1 MNIRLQMLM
10 NLTPIIMFLNIGT
23 FNLRKSVKV
32 EDSALI
38 TFRKESDFKKELK
51 KLNLPEKFLNPEE
64 VYEQYK
70 NDPVLPWFPEKI
82 KKELE
87 KAKTKKSK

>member
-51 KLNLPEKFLNPEE
+51 KLNLPEKF
-64 VYEQYK
+64 
-70 NDPVLPWFPEKI
+70 
-82 KKELE
+82 
-87 KAKTKKSK
+87 